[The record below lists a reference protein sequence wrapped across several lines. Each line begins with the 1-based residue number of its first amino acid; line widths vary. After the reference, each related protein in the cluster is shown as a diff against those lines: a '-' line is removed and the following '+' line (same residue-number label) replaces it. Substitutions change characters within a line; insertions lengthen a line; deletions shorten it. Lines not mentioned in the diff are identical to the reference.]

1 MRRTTTRLALA
12 AGAGASAVLLSAG
25 SAFATTPPDDWA
37 DRFTDLSGYA
47 DVSCLVSTIPG
58 GESSVF
64 ISEGQW
70 SPLLTGSNEFVG
82 VALELADGTA
92 EHSPFLG
99 YGEDHI
105 YSSSDGQSIE
115 RAVVCQGVPADEVTP
130 AEPEDDAEEPVEDDD
145 ATEDDATDD
154 ATEDDAT
161 DDATDDDATEDEAA
175 DDEAADDAT
184 DDDATEDEAADEDAT
199 EDDAEATGPPVE
211 TDGPSTMS
219 GANLGLIGGAGLALA
234 GVGITGFALRRRDAR

>member
-1 MRRTTTRLALA
+1 MRRTTRLALA
-12 AGAGASAVLLSAG
+12 AGAGASALLLSAG

-37 DRFTDLSGYA
+37 DRFTELSGYS

-58 GESSVF
+58 GESSVY

-70 SPLLTGSNEFVG
+70 SSLLTGDNEFVG

-105 YSSSDGQSIE
+105 YSSSDGQSIQ
-115 RAVVCQGVPADEVTP
+115 RAIVCQGTPADAAAP
-130 AEPEDDAEEPVEDDD
+130 AEPEDEAEKPAEDDVTEDADTDEETGDEAGEDQASDDD
-145 ATEDDATDD
+145 ATD
-154 ATEDDAT
+154 
-161 DDATDDDATEDEAA
+161 DEAA
-175 DDEAADDAT
+175 DDEAADD
-184 DDDATEDEAADEDAT
+184 EAADEAAGEDAAEDEAT

-211 TDGPSTMS
+211 TDGPSSMS
-219 GANLGLIGGAGLALA
+219 GANLGLIGGAALAVA
-234 GVGITGFALRRRDAR
+234 GVGITGFAALRRRDAR

>member
-37 DRFTDLSGYA
+37 DRFTELSGYS

-58 GESSVF
+58 GESSVY

-70 SPLLTGSNEFVG
+70 SSLLTGDNEFVG

-105 YSSSDGQSIE
+105 YSSSDGQSIQ
-115 RAVVCQGVPADEVTP
+115 RAIVCQGAPADQAVPAG
-130 AEPEDDAEEPVEDDD
+130 PEEDSEEPVADDTTEDEATDDEAGEDDD
-145 ATEDDATDD
+145 ATGEDAP
-154 ATEDDAT
+154 EDE
-161 DDATDDDATEDEAA
+161 ATDDDT
-175 DDEAADDAT
+175 
-184 DDDATEDEAADEDAT
+184 T
-199 EDDAEATGPPVE
+199 EDDAEASGPPVE

-219 GANLGLIGGAGLALA
+219 GANLGLIGGAALAVA
-234 GVGITGFALRRRDAR
+234 GVGITGFAALRRRDAR

>member
-1 MRRTTTRLALA
+1 MRRMTTRLALA

-25 SAFATTPPDDWA
+25 SALATTPPDDWA
-37 DRFTDLSGYA
+37 DRFAERSGYA
-47 DVSCLVSTIPG
+47 GVSCLVSTIPG

-64 ISEGQW
+64 ISENQW

-92 EHSPFLG
+92 EESPFLG

-105 YSSSDGQSIE
+105 YSASDGQSIE
-115 RAVVCQGVPADEVTP
+115 RAVVCQGAPAQEVVA
-130 AEPEDDAEEPVEDDD
+130 AEPEDDAEEPVED
-145 ATEDDATDD
+145 
-154 ATEDDAT
+154 
-161 DDATDDDATEDEAA
+161 
-175 DDEAADDAT
+175 EAADDAT
-184 DDDATEDEAADEDAT
+184 DEDATDDEAAEDEADDATDDEATDDDAT

-211 TDGPSTMS
+211 TDGPSAVS
-219 GANLGLIGGAGLALA
+219 GANLGLIGGAALALA

>member
-115 RAVVCQGVPADEVTP
+115 RAVVCQGAPAEEVAP
-130 AEPEDDAEEPVEDDD
+130 AEPEDDADEPVEDDEAADDD
-145 ATEDDATDD
+145 ATEDDT
-154 ATEDDAT
+154 T
-161 DDATDDDATEDEAA
+161 
-175 DDEAADDAT
+175 DDEAADDAA
-184 DDDATEDEAADEDAT
+184 DDAAEDEAADEDAT
-199 EDDAEATGPPVE
+199 DDDAEATGPPVE
-211 TDGPSTMS
+211 TDGPNSMS